1 MSSTLLISIKTSRP
15 QADVTSRL
23 IKAASNPSQQ
33 CITLEKYFTAIAGG
47 LEPANF
53 TLQTSANA
61 PVQASSTFTLTYGS
75 LVSGTSTV
83 VVGATTLTAETSPSG
98 QAQWA
103 IGANLTNATANLAAC
118 INANTTLNKFCS
130 AAVTSSGVVTVT
142 ALVPGVIGN
151 FVTTTGGTGI
161 VAAHTTLV
169 NGAGGAET
177 VAVTYSR
184 GL

>member
-1 MSSTLLISIKTSRP
+1 MSSTLLITVKSTRS
-15 QADVTSRL
+15 QADLARL
-23 IKAASNPSQQ
+23 VKSAGDTHNQ
-33 CITLEKYFTAIAGG
+33 CTALRNYFEGLQAGN
-47 LEPANF
+47 ESANF
-53 TLQTSANA
+53 SLQTSANA

-75 LVSGTSTV
+75 LVSGTSSV
-83 VVGATTLTAETSPSG
+83 VVGATTLTAQTSPSG
-98 QAQWA
+98 QTQWG
-103 IGANLTNATANLAAC
+103 IGANLAASCANLAAC
-118 INANTTLNKFCS
+118 INANTTLNKYCS
-130 AAVTSSGVVTVT
+130 AAVTATGVVTVT

-177 VAVTYSR
+177 TTVSFSR